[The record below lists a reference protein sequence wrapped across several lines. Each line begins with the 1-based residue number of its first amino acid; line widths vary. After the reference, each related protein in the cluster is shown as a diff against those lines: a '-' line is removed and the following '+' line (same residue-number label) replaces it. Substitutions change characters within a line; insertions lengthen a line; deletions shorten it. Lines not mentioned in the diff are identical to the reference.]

1 MPHIAKIMAFILL
14 LGSFLPQSDVAQLR
28 KLPQL
33 FDHYER
39 HVQLAAAQGQT
50 LSFGH
55 YLCIHFVHPDQH
67 SHGDNSHQD
76 LPMQHFGMGFIA
88 ALPVAPALPA
98 LALPAVSGIS
108 PNFPAQ
114 AYISR
119 GFTGMVLRPP
129 IA

>member
-39 HVQLAAAQGQT
+39 HVQLAAAQGES
-50 LSFGH
+50 LSFAH
-55 YLCIHFVHPDQH
+55 YLCIHFIHPDQH

-76 LPMQHFGMGFIA
+76 LPMQHFGMGIIA
-88 ALPVAPALPA
+88 ALPISPALPA
-98 LALPAVSGIS
+98 LVPPAATVII

-114 AYISR
+114 ACISH

>member
-1 MPHIAKIMAFILL
+1 MPHIANIMAFILL

-33 FDHYER
+33 FNHYEQ
-39 HVQLAAAQGQT
+39 HVQLAAAQGDS
-50 LSFGH
+50 LSFAH
-55 YLCIHFVHPDQH
+55 YLCIHFIHPDQH

-76 LPMQHFGMGFIA
+76 LPMQHFGMGIIA
-88 ALPVAPALPA
+88 ALPVSPALPT
-98 LALPAVSGIS
+98 LVTTVVSVS
-108 PNFPAQ
+108 TPNFPAQ
-114 AYISR
+114 AYLSR